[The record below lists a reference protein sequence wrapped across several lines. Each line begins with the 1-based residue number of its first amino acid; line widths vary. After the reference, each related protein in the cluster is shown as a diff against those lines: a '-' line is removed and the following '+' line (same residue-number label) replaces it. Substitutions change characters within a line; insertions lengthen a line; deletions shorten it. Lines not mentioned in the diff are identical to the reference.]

1 MISVFQIFGIYF
13 YHYTSYREDKE
24 HIYTLENNL
33 SYKLIPIN
41 NLSQI
46 VFYTVHHTDFLT
58 SQKSLDTAITLWRN
72 SNQNHMHVGAP
83 DSTAETKAIAD
94 DLHSINRNVQEMRDG
109 NQILSCVGFYQ
120 L

>member
-1 MISVFQIFGIYF
+1 
-13 YHYTSYREDKE
+13 
-24 HIYTLENNL
+24 
-33 SYKLIPIN
+33 
-41 NLSQI
+41 
-46 VFYTVHHTDFLT
+46 
-58 SQKSLDTAITLWRN
+58 
-72 SNQNHMHVGAP
+72 MHVGAP